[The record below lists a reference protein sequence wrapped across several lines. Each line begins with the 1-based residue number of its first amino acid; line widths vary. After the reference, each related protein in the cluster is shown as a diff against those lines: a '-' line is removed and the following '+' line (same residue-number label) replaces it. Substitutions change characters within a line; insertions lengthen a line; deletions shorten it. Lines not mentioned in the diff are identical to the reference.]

1 MRWFGLIVWLIAMVS
16 GGPAW
21 AMTSPE
27 LRPLEQ
33 QLATMLAG
41 RTGEYGVAAIDL
53 RNGATVSINGDR
65 AFPMASTVKVAVA
78 AAFLAQVDHGRRSL
92 SDQLGS
98 LSARRHMELM
108 LTKSDNR
115 ATDVLI
121 KDLGGPAAVQA
132 WLSFHGMDGIRVDR
146 TIAQLLGDRRNLL
159 DQRDSA
165 TPMAMVRLLR
175 TLDLGQVL
183 TPASR
188 TTLLDMM
195 SRCST
200 GKNRMRA
207 MLPFGTRV
215 EHKTGTLDGLTDDV
229 GFITLPDGR
238 RIAIALFARYG
249 TDRPGSIAR
258 AARYIYDG
266 FTTMWRNPFTG
277 MVPVA
282 ASTVG
287 APMRDPLAAN

>member
-1 MRWFGLIVWLIAMVS
+1 MRWFGLIVWVIFMVS
-16 GGPAW
+16 GAPAW

-78 AAFLAQVDHGRRSL
+78 ASYLAQVDHGRRSL
-92 SDQLGS
+92 DDRLGAS
-98 LSARRHMELM
+98 TARRQMELM

-188 TTLLDMM
+188 VTLLDMM
-195 SRCST
+195 SRCAT

-238 RIAIALFARYG
+238 RIAVALFARYG
-249 TDRPGSIAR
+249 SDRPGSIAR
-258 AARYIYDG
+258 AARFIYDG

>member
-1 MRWFGLIVWLIAMVS
+1 MRWFGLIVWVIFMVS
-16 GGPAW
+16 GAPAW

-78 AAFLAQVDHGRRSL
+78 ASYLAQVDHGRRSL
-92 SDQLGS
+92 DDRLGAS
-98 LSARRHMELM
+98 TARRQMELM

-188 TTLLDMM
+188 GTLLDMM
-195 SRCST
+195 SRCAT

-238 RIAIALFARYG
+238 RIAVALFARYG
-249 TDRPGSIAR
+249 SDRPGSIAR
-258 AARYIYDG
+258 AARFIYDG

>member
-16 GGPAW
+16 GAPAW

-282 ASTVG
+282 AATVG